1 MGVEQLLDR
10 IDRVRGRERVV
21 LVTGGALKT
30 LLALLALVAGFFILD
45 WFIVRPVVESL
56 AADRFTRAVLALAMS
71 GTLVYVFWQTVLR
84 EIRRALDDDEIA
96 LRVEKR
102 NPDLR
107 GRLISTIQLTRE
119 LGSDPYIGSAELIKA
134 LEEDTVSFAS
144 GLDFFEIINIKT
156 LKKVA
161 IAAAS
166 FTALAVLV
174 AVLAGWL
181 APLHS
186 KAFLKRLFVGGT
198 RYPTATRIVSITSGR
213 KVPRGEPHPIVV
225 ELDPE
230 YHLPG
235 EVTLVVVPERGGTV
249 NKYLL
254 KKVEEGGGVYR
265 GAEGEAPLER
275 VLQNLRYRAVAYD
288 ARSGWQRLRVQRRPA
303 IKSLELTYAYPAY
316 AGLAAHTSNVGD
328 IRALVGTTV
337 EITATLSK
345 PVVSASLW
353 RRVGTQ
359 ARAPEGM
366 ALAASATRA
375 TARITV
381 TEDGYYRIALQDD
394 EGLANVDPIEYLI
407 DAVDDRPPAIR
418 ISFPARNRAA
428 TPFAQWPIR
437 FEARDDF
444 GIAKGRLKYNVISG
458 LLPGTSGSSS
468 EGEAPAVE
476 TRQGS
481 FLLSGLVPEPS
492 TAAPGAAAGQAAKE
506 IKREVYFD
514 LREIKPRVDERVV
527 YWIEIEDNK
536 TPQAN
541 VGRSKQ
547 YEFSIVDAREMID
560 MMDSV
565 RQDTLGRI
573 EAILRREIKSKD
585 GVDEIR
591 RKIRRLQG
599 ERAP

>member
-1 MGVEQLLDR
+1 MGVEQLLGR

-30 LLALLALVAGFFILD
+30 LLALLALVAGFFVLD
-45 WFIVRPVVESL
+45 WFIVRPVVESPG
-56 AADRFTRAVLALAMS
+56 ADRFTRAVLALAMS

-84 EIRRALDDDEIA
+84 EIRRVLDDDEIA

-119 LGSDPYIGSAELIKA
+119 VDSDPYIGSAELIRA

-144 GLDFFEIINIKT
+144 GLDFFEIINLKT

-161 IAAAS
+161 IAAVS

-174 AVLAGWL
+174 ATLTGVFL
-181 APLHS
+181 PRYS
-186 KAFLKRLFVGGT
+186 RAFWSRLFVTGEK
-198 RYPTATRIVSITSGR
+198 YPTRTRIVSITSGG
-213 KVPRGEPHPIVV
+213 KVPRGEPYPIEVK
-225 ELDPE
+225 LDSKK
-230 YHLPG
+230 HLPE

-249 NKYLL
+249 NRYPL
-254 KKVEEGGGVYR
+254 KKVEEGGHVYR
-265 GAEGEAPLER
+265 GAEEEPPLER
-275 VLQNLRYRAVAYD
+275 VLENLRYRAEADD
-288 ARSGWQRLRVQRRPA
+288 ARSGWLRLHVQRRPA
-303 IKSLELTYAYPAY
+303 IKSLELTYTYPAY
-316 AGLAAHTSNVGD
+316 AGLDAHPSNVGD
-328 IRALVGTTV
+328 IRALVGTKV

-345 PVVSASLW
+345 PVVGASLR

-359 ARAPEGM
+359 ARKPEDM
-366 ALAASATRA
+366 ALADGAKRA

-394 EGLANVDPIEYLI
+394 EDLANVDPTEYLI
-407 DAVDDRPPAIR
+407 DAVDDRAPAIR

-428 TPFAQWPIR
+428 TPFARWPIR

-444 GIAKGRLKYNVISG
+444 GIAKGRLKYTVISPP
-458 LLPGTSGSSS
+458 LAGTSGESS
-468 EGEAPAVE
+468 EGEAAAGK
-476 TRQGS
+476 TRSGS
-481 FLLSGLVPEPS
+481 FLLGGLVPEPG
-492 TAAPGAAAGQAAKE
+492 TAAAGQAVKE
-506 IKREVYFD
+506 AKREVYFD

-547 YEFSIVDAREMID
+547 YEFSIVDASEMID

-573 EAILRREIKSKD
+573 EAILRREVKSKE

-591 RKIRRLQG
+591 RKVRRLQG
-599 ERAP
+599 ETAP

>member
-1 MGVEQLLDR
+1 MGVEQLLGR

-45 WFIVRPVVESL
+45 WFIVRPVVESPG
-56 AADRFTRAVLALAMS
+56 ADRLTRAVLALAMS

-119 LGSDPYIGSAELIKA
+119 VDSDPYIGSAELIRA

-144 GLDFFEIINIKT
+144 SLDFFEIINLKT

-174 AVLAGWL
+174 ATLTGVF
-181 APLHS
+181 APGYS
-186 KAFLKRLFVGGT
+186 RAFWSRLFVTGEK
-198 RYPTATRIVSITSGR
+198 YPTRTRIVSITSGGR
-213 KVPRGEPHPIVV
+213 VPRGEPHPIEVV
-225 ELDPE
+225 LDPE
-230 YHLPG
+230 KHLPE

-249 NKYLL
+249 SKYLL
-254 KKVEEGGGVYR
+254 KEAEKGGGIFR
-265 GAEGEAPLER
+265 GVEGEAPLER
-275 VLQNLRYRAVAYD
+275 VLEDLRYRAVAYD
-288 ARSGWQRLRVQRRPA
+288 ARSGWQNLRVQRRPA
-303 IKSLELTYAYPAY
+303 IKELELTYSYPAY
-316 AGLAAHTSNVGD
+316 AGLPAHTSNVGD

-337 EITATLSK
+337 DITATLSK
-345 PVVSASLW
+345 SVVGAGLR

-359 ARAPEGM
+359 ARKPEDM
-366 ALAASATRA
+366 ALSDGAKRA

-394 EGLANVDPIEYLI
+394 EDLANVDPTEYLI
-407 DAVDDRPPAIR
+407 DAVDDRAPAIR

-428 TPFAQWPIR
+428 TPFARWPIR

-444 GIAKGRLKYNVISG
+444 GIAKGRLKYTVISPP
-458 LLPGTSGSSS
+458 LAGTGGESS
-468 EGEAPAVE
+468 EGELPAAKA
-476 TRQGS
+476 RQGS
-481 FLLSGLVPEPS
+481 FLLDGLVPKPS
-492 TAAPGAAAGQAAKE
+492 TAAPGAAAGQAVKE
-506 IKREVYFD
+506 IKSEVHFD

-585 GVDEIR
+585 GVDEVR
-591 RKIRRLQG
+591 RKVRRLQG
-599 ERAP
+599 ETAP